1 MKDLFHYVYYR
12 IVRYYK
18 YWDGWIGW
26 DPEGNGMILLFASIS
41 YYILSILVII
51 LNFYEQ
57 EPSESMMMMIVG
69 VGAIIGLF
77 FASKKLYNQLDQ
89 KYKNETNQVLKGWLV
104 FAFVIGGFLSFFISL
119 FIHLAG
125 GFNL

>member
-1 MKDLFHYVYYR
+1 
-12 IVRYYK
+12 
-18 YWDGWIGW
+18 
-26 DPEGNGMILLFASIS
+26 MILLFASIS

-57 EPSESMMMMIVG
+57 EPSESMMMIVG

-77 FASKKLYNQLDQ
+77 FGSKKLYNQLDQ

>member
-1 MKDLFHYVYYR
+1 MKDLFLYMYYR

-77 FASKKLYNQLDQ
+77 FGSKKLYHQLDQ

-119 FIHLAG
+119 FLSWPN
-125 GFNL
+125 F

>member
-1 MKDLFHYVYYR
+1 MKDLFLYVYYR

-69 VGAIIGLF
+69 VGSIIGLF
-77 FASKKLYNQLDQ
+77 FGYKKLYIQLDQ

-119 FIHLAG
+119 FLSWSN
-125 GFNL
+125 F

>member
-1 MKDLFHYVYYR
+1 MKDLFLYMYYR
-12 IVRYYK
+12 IVRNYK
-18 YWDGWIGW
+18 YWDGWWGW
-26 DPEGNGMILLFASIS
+26 DPEGRGMIVLCASIS

-51 LNFYEQ
+51 LSFYEQ
-57 EPSESMMMMIVG
+57 KPSESMMMTIVG
-69 VGAIIGLF
+69 AGAIIGLF
-77 FASKKLYNQLDQ
+77 FGPKKLYNELDQ

>member
-1 MKDLFHYVYYR
+1 
-12 IVRYYK
+12 
-18 YWDGWIGW
+18 
-26 DPEGNGMILLFASIS
+26 
-41 YYILSILVII
+41 
-51 LNFYEQ
+51 
-57 EPSESMMMMIVG
+57 MMMMIVG

-77 FASKKLYNQLDQ
+77 FGSMKLYNQLDQ

>member
-1 MKDLFHYVYYR
+1 MKDLFLYMYYR
-12 IVRYYK
+12 IVRNYK
-18 YWDGWIGW
+18 YGVGWWGW
-26 DPEGNGMILLFASIS
+26 DPEGRGMIVLCASIS

-51 LNFYEQ
+51 LSFYEQ
-57 EPSESMMMMIVG
+57 KPSESMMMTIVG
-69 VGAIIGLF
+69 AGAIIGLF
-77 FASKKLYNQLDQ
+77 FGSKKLYNQLEQ